1 MKRTKPF
8 MTRTTESP
16 TNRFAFAVLLLILL
30 GAAAVRLI
38 NLGVPSLWVDEVN
51 HVYAGQSLMNG
62 EEPRFPSGNLNERAL
77 LYSWTVAISFKLFGV
92 NEFAARLP
100 SVAFGLLAI
109 VVVFF
114 FARSLFNTRIALLS
128 AFLLA
133 FSHNAIGWSRTSRMY
148 TLFQL
153 LFLLGVWL
161 FWRGF
166 ERRQD
171 VAEASAWYRILDVD
185 LRWIVASLGVF
196 ALSFHVHQLTAL
208 FAPSLWAYSAVLFV
222 IAGVQRGWGEAV
234 RSRYGFVS
242 LGAVLLG
249 LLALTLLGLKE
260 FLEYAIHFR
269 PAWARYNLVTDT
281 HYYFWFLAKSSNFPI
296 AALFLI
302 GALQTVTRLD
312 KHAFF
317 ALCNFAVPAFMLSF
331 VFSYRVHN
339 YIFHVYPFYVML
351 AAYALDNLFEAEYGI
366 LKEKLRGAVFRLSDR
381 WLRWLAYA
389 IIVGWLPLTVW
400 FRYALKLPYVVPTG
414 MNGAVD
420 HLNWRAA
427 VDWLRENGAADGVI
441 VSTLPLTIHY
451 YLGHVEYNLNMANLD
466 ETLDWRNGEA
476 RVDYYSG
483 VPAITSV
490 EELKAVIQK
499 HEVGYIVV
507 DIYRFERDRY
517 VPQTIARYIDEH
529 LQRVWEDPYKTVRIY
544 RWQRTP
550 SDK

>member
-1 MKRTKPF
+1 MNK
-8 MTRTTESP
+8 TTDSP
-16 TNRFAFAVLLLILL
+16 SNRFTYGLLLLILV

-51 HVYAGQSLMNG
+51 HVYAGQSLMKG
-62 EEPRFPSGNLNERAL
+62 EEPRFPSGNLNKRAL
-77 LYSWTVAISFKLFGV
+77 LYSWTVSLSFKLFGV

-100 SVAFGLLAI
+100 SVVFGLLAI
-109 VVVFF
+109 VVVFY

-153 LFLLGVWL
+153 LFLLAVWL

-166 ERRQD
+166 ERRD
-171 VAEASAWYRILDVD
+171 RGSDSRARFHLLDVD
-185 LRWIVASLGVF
+185 LRWIAASLAVF
-196 ALSFHVHQLTAL
+196 AVSFHVHQLTAL
-208 FAPSLWAYSAVLFV
+208 FAPSLWVYSAVLFV
-222 IAGVQRGWGEAV
+222 IVGVQSGWGGAV
-234 RSRYGFVS
+234 RSRYGLVS

-249 LLALTLLGLKE
+249 LLALTVLGLKD

-312 KHAFF
+312 KRAFF

-351 AAYALDNLFEAEYGI
+351 AAYALDNLFKAEYAV
-366 LKEKLRGAVFRLSDR
+366 LREKLGAVRFRISER
-381 WLRWLAYA
+381 ALRWLTYA

-400 FRYALKLPYVVPTG
+400 FRYALKLPYIVPTG

-427 VDWLRENGAADGVI
+427 VDWLRKNDAADAVI

-490 EELKAVIQK
+490 KELEAVMRK
-499 HEVGYIVV
+499 HPVGYIVV
-507 DIYRFERDRY
+507 DVYRFERDRY
-517 VPQTIARYIDEH
+517 VPQDIARYIEAN
-529 LQRVWEDPYKTVRIY
+529 LERVWEDPYKTVRIY
-544 RWQRTP
+544 RWAHQSTQTN
-550 SDK
+550 